1 MIPEKTDENKSKI
14 TEIGITKDTLTAR
27 AGLMFLSRY
36 VQGTSITAVLAKK
49 FSFLRKSSKGHSLR
63 SIFHQLLCFF
73 LNGESFHLS
82 HFDQLKTDSGYSGIL
97 ETNAER
103 MLSSHSVKRFLSSF
117 KISHALQLRKILH
130 ILFVWQLKKERPER
144 IILGIDTMVMNNDD
158 ALQREGV
165 DPTYKKVK
173 GFQPLHMYW
182 GRFIVDS
189 IFRDGSA
196 HSNHG
201 NNVKRMLSTAVR
213 LIRTHYSTEVP
224 IVLLADTGFFDQKL
238 FQLCTTLNIGFI
250 IGGKMYSDIKE
261 RVSETPDSCFF
272 EYKLGNKTWLTL
284 DFEDQRKS
292 WDSSWRCVYTKP
304 ITDDGNQ
311 VLLDFERPESLIY
324 TNLGMENKVTRSILE
339 IHSTKTIEPEA
350 IILAYHNRARDELVN
365 RAFKDFGTERLPF
378 KRFAANSAFYYL
390 MTIAFFLFESF
401 KYDMHMDVIPVIWYP
416 STFRR
421 NFIDAAAK
429 LVRTSRKIIL
439 KMTASFHTIFD
450 IQTLWEKLQIPILLP
465 VL

>member
-1 MIPEKTDENKSKI
+1 MLPEKIDESKSKI
-14 TEIGITKDTLTAR
+14 NQIGITNDTLTAR

-36 VQGTSITAVLAKK
+36 VQGTNIASVLAKK
-49 FSFLRKSSKGHSLR
+49 FSFLRKSSKGLPLGP
-63 SIFHQLLCFF
+63 IFHQLLCFF

-97 ETNAER
+97 ETNPEK
-103 MLSSHSVKRFLSSF
+103 MLSSHSVKRFFTSF
-117 KISHALQLRKILH
+117 KISQALQLRKILH
-130 ILFVWQLKKERPER
+130 ILFVWQLTKEKPER
-144 IILGIDTMVMNNDD
+144 IILGIDTMVMDNDD

-182 GRFIVDS
+182 GRFIVDT

-201 NNVKRMLSTAVR
+201 NNVKRMVTNAVR
-213 LIRTHYSTEVP
+213 LIRKYYSMEVP

-238 FQLCTTLNIGFI
+238 FQLCTELDIGFI
-250 IGGKMYSDIKE
+250 VGGKMYPDIKKKVE
-261 RVSETPDSCFF
+261 ETPDSSFF
-272 EYKLGNKTWLTL
+272 EYKLGKKTWFTL

-292 WDSSWRCVYTKP
+292 WDVSWRCVYTKP
-304 ITDDGNQ
+304 LTDDCEQ

-324 TNLGMENKVTRSILE
+324 TNLGMNNQVTRSILK
-339 IHSTKTIEPEA
+339 IHSADTIDPEA
-350 IILAYHNRARDELVN
+350 IISAYHNRARDELVN

-390 MTIAFFLFESF
+390 MAIAFFLFESF
-401 KYDMHMDVIPVIWYP
+401 KYDMNMDVIPVIWYP

-421 NFIDAAAK
+421 NFIDTAAK
-429 LVRTSRKIIL
+429 IVRTSRKIIL
-439 KMTASFHTIFD
+439 KLTATFHTSFD
-450 IQTLWEKLQIPILLP
+450 MQTLWGKLQIPFLLP